1 MSKIFWLF
9 LALLPHA
16 AFSYSGATSTEAV
29 LSFRHWV
36 MLPEGENSREA
47 AEIAIE
53 DQIQHIFGAISIGA
67 VRGAP
72 KLDHEITNVRLEEN
86 RGRVI
91 ARYAYRGTFVL
102 EKSRARTLKLP
113 LPIDPSTIWAVS
125 EANKRG
131 RVNPCTDPYY
141 QSQADFF
148 YFWNPEREGCEE
160 VLKEGRDY
168 TMVSAQIQRIE
179 NQKRTYPEYE
189 KLAGGDDRILVT
201 VLMGKDE
208 PSRIRSPYNRK
219 ARAKDENAQNFA
231 ALADRLERMGFR
243 GRVWSNEEVKEI
255 VRVPL
260 RMYPYVKEFTYRYDG
275 ERARELVVRLVY
287 TNTEMHAE
295 ATGFH
300 YFLENA
306 MEKSA
311 VMIYDGHSGLGAN
324 LDLDSI
330 REAVEYKFR
339 FNLDKRRYQIYFMN
353 SCTSY
358 AYFNDP
364 FFAKKKIPGSSD
376 RKGSKYLDILTT
388 GLETA
393 FEGGVEVNMSLIGA
407 IHKWAE
413 SGKRTSY
420 QELAAQMEADNLFG
434 VNGDEDNPKR

>member
-1 MSKIFWLF
+1 MFQFFWLF
-9 LALLPHA
+9 LALLPPLGH
-16 AFSYSGATSTEAV
+16 SYTGTTSTEAV

-36 MLPEGENSREA
+36 MLPEGENSRKA
-47 AEIAIE
+47 AEYAIE
-53 DQIQHIFGAISIGA
+53 EQLSHVFGAISMGT

-72 KLDHEITNVRLEEN
+72 KLDHEITGIRLEEN

-91 ARYAYRGTFVL
+91 ARYNYRGSFVL
-102 EKSRARTLKLP
+102 EKSRARTLSLP
-113 LPIDPSTIWAVS
+113 LPIDPATIWQVS
-125 EANKRG
+125 EENKRG
-131 RVNPCTDPYY
+131 RLNPCTDPHY
-141 QSQADFF
+141 QSPEDFF
-148 YFWNPEREGCEE
+148 YFWNPARKGCEG

-168 TMVSAQIQRIE
+168 TYVTAQVERIQ
-179 NQKRTYPEYE
+179 NTKTTYPEYE
-189 KLAGGDDRILVT
+189 KLADRNDRIIVT

-219 ARAKDENAQNFA
+219 ARAKDANAQNFA
-231 ALADRLERMGFR
+231 ALARRLEKLGFE

-260 RMYPYVKEFTYRYDG
+260 RLYPFVKEYRYRYGG
-275 ERARELVVRLVY
+275 ERARELAVRLVY
-287 TNTEMHAE
+287 TTTDIASD

-324 LDLDSI
+324 LDLASI
-330 REAVEYKFR
+330 REAVENKFR

-358 AYFNDP
+358 AYFNDS
-364 FFAKKKIPGSSD
+364 FFAKKATVQDP
-376 RKGSKYLDILTT
+376 KGSRYLDILTT

-407 IHKWAE
+407 IHEWAE
-413 SGKRTSY
+413 TGRRTSY

-434 VNGDEDNPKR
+434 VNGDEDNPTR